1 MGHTPDYKASKGR
14 QLDPDW
20 SALKNVDV
28 RNKNV
33 HSAVYVAFQFVF
45 FSTAPTINTDYKDKG
60 KLVFTVQLN

>member
-14 QLDPDW
+14 QLGHDW

-33 HSAVYVAFQFVF
+33 HSAVCVAFQFVF
-45 FSTAPTINTDYKDKG
+45 FNNANNKHG
-60 KLVFTVQLN
+60 L

>member
-14 QLDPDW
+14 QLGHDW

-45 FSTAPTINTDYKDKG
+45 FDNANNKHG
-60 KLVFTVQLN
+60 L